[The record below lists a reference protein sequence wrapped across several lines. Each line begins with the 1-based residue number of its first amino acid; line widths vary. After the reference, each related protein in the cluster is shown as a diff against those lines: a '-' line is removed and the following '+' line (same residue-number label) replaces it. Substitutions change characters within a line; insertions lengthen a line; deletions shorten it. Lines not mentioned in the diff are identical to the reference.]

1 MKNTKKLIVAIAAL
15 SILLCCAVGGTLAYL
30 WDKTDPV
37 TNTFTYGDINITLDE
52 SKDLNLKMIPGGTI
66 AKDPTVTVDPT
77 SETCYLFVKIDASA
91 AVANYLEYDVDSAWT
106 RLEGVENVYY
116 MVLET
121 VPQAP
126 NNEFPILKNNQVTVK
141 TTVTKEMM
149 EAVKANAKLVEMA
162 FTAYAVQKEG
172 FDTAAAAWAVIPAN
186 EK

>member
-30 WDKTDPV
+30 RDKTDTV

-52 SKDLNLKMIPGGTI
+52 SKDLNLKMIPGGKIT
-66 AKDPTVTVDPT
+66 KDPTVTVDPT
-77 SETCYLFVKIDASA
+77 SEACYLFVKIDASA

-149 EAVKANAKLVEMA
+149 EAVKANAKLVELS
-162 FTAYAVQKEG
+162 FTAYAVQKENVA
-172 FDTAAAAWAVIPAN
+172 DVTTAWSIAN
-186 EK
+186 GN

>member
-15 SILLCCAVGGTLAYL
+15 SVLLCCAVGGTLAYL
-30 WDKTDPV
+30 WDKTDTV

-77 SETCYLFVKIDASA
+77 SEACYLFVKIDASA

-162 FTAYAVQKEG
+162 FTAYAVQKENVDDAG
-172 FDTAAAAWAVIPAN
+172 TAWNIAN
-186 EK
+186 GNN